1 MKKLVHYKTNPGTIG
16 EYDIYTAYEGL
27 GGYSIHK
34 SETKVQIFNG
44 TSLILDMNISKIEE
58 DFLSVTYCAED
69 RGVKIRIVCIKPQLA
84 ARVGDTITFASW
96 SKNGFAVHYEIE

>member
-27 GGYSIHK
+27 GGCSIQK
-34 SETKVQIFNG
+34 SETNVQIFNG
-44 TSLILDMNISKIEE
+44 TSLILDLNISKIEE

-84 ARVGDTITFASW
+84 ARVGDTITFASLFK
-96 SKNGFAVHYEIE
+96 SGFAVHYEIK